1 MTAATTGRL
10 DDSTNILCSFPSAC
24 ATAARINSLQLFQ
37 NVVELEES
45 VRMMKEITV
54 KTKQDKHGQTKVGSL
69 TFEQIMQTWRVRTV
83 LMDRWMGVGGN
94 GCDWV

>member
-1 MTAATTGRL
+1 
-10 DDSTNILCSFPSAC
+10 
-24 ATAARINSLQLFQ
+24 
-37 NVVELEES
+37 
-45 VRMMKEITV
+45 MMKEITV

-94 GCDWV
+94 GCDWVGMDVIGCDWMDGCDLMGGCDGCGLMDECDGFDVMDVV